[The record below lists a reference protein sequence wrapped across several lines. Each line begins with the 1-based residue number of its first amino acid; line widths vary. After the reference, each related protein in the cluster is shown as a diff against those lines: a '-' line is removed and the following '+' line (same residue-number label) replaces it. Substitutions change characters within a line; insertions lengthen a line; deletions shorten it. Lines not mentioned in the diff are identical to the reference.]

1 MVGPL
6 AGLLLQGAVTGSP
19 LQPYE
24 VHLNFQTQ
32 VFADLHL
39 RGMSPVFVQKP
50 YFRTPVLLDPL
61 IAAGVHKGP
70 HSSPLKA
77 HCGGPYYRGHLRI
90 SREGEKGPL
99 GHSTVQGVHRHSVL
113 GMLGEGA
120 VRTFTALG
128 WGQLLHQISQV
139 EQASAA
145 ATAAPHS
152 ATDEQGKA
160 HSSKIENPTGLLCE
174 KILQALPPEGPEGL
188 RLLKV
193 PRYSKC
199 MIEVDAR
206 MDQVLNPIV
215 AAEKAKSTAAVS
227 AAVEQ
232 QRSGRMENESP
243 SPISVGTPSSI
254 ASANVFLAQLVGS
267 VADYWREET
276 ARASAWGLPPPS
288 ANGSGSQE
296 GLRDPQG
303 APAPELWRT
312 ALENIIRRVHEW
324 QERQQD
330 GGKPFPLQGI
340 TCQSHLEQKQ
350 QEQRRSRDID
360 YSLLKTW
367 EASELSET
375 SDSDSASIGR
385 SPRYPRACVAPK
397 PPEEDSQ
404 VAGEGTPHWQ
414 EKVTLDPLMSS
425 KGRPLVHGLCSS
437 QDSVEAA
444 RLLVQATPPSQRPP
458 VGIVPPAELP
468 LEATD
473 DLLGIEVRSR
483 SAFGAPEAAASI
495 AKMGTMQIYYVHDDL
510 KDEEFSLLL
519 ASHGT
524 VTHSDVDNPMRAPGL
539 GEIPDA
545 NSVERQV
552 ASDESSADS
561 SNSRSPIT
569 SKKQE
574 GPRKVFCAFNRKRGS
589 TAEPRYS
596 IGSCAQCRSCMCRC
610 CAPCNKGKQCV
621 SDMEDILQVCDT
633 TKSNTED
640 HPLLPFLRDN
650 PSRRSSTC
658 EVTSLEGHSKL
669 PDSGLSENRASRFP
683 AKTLQNIRTTA
694 ITMRVPPIT
703 AVPAA
708 LPGAV
713 AAESAGGFDAP
724 TDSSS
729 YAPTVRLEG
738 SSSCDDLSPTQSIG
752 ESPCRRQPCSGI
764 AVRSPTANTA
774 SAAQAVT
781 GAAEEH
787 APAAHPHGRPCGTA
801 SSSGSSKTS
810 TPVSRR
816 CTVVKGSGSSQS
828 SNSVVSISP
837 PPDACTC
844 INKAVALTK
853 EEMLP
858 FYSDPRDVPAATN
871 PLRATPGGRLQQ
883 KLLHCGFVPP
893 PCTCRKHLVA
903 LPAAKTW
910 PIVPVGQGECK
921 PELRR
926 LLRQQQRVQ
935 QRQQPQ
941 EHTGIQQHGGS
952 NWECFVY
959 FQPPPDM
966 AQVYATCPSKV
977 RRKWHRTERQGH
989 YEHLQPPLGQ
999 QKQEHL
1005 PQCNADAE
1013 ARCLDAI
1020 QAIDKTN
1027 GNGKGEALFLQE
1039 EQIQEQHDHTRQ
1051 KANEQH
1057 TMPQMQ
1063 DASIRLEQEI
1073 ACSSRNPIGS
1083 SNKRMSESK
1092 LKMQV
1097 STRLDNHGRIV
1108 GYVAPVQQE
1117 KQQAPSREPANTS
1130 QSSNSSSQ
1138 HERTSQVSLASD
1150 VRRAKKGLFA
1160 QQTPESKL
1168 TDEVPGAFQTA
1179 SYGTLLALEVIAE
1192 CRPAAATEAAAAAA
1206 TPNPGTCS
1214 VLAICFI
1221 LRDERLKLCTERM
1234 QQQVLYSDVNGVI
1247 IFDSQEP
1254 SGPPRW
1260 CPPCPENSPG
1270 GLQEHIFLGSIDSYF
1285 DSRWWRCIVSSE
1297 KELLLQFCGL
1307 IAAADPSLLLQWE
1320 DGGRGL
1326 AFLRKRADALGLG
1339 QLFRRR
1345 CSRRSGERSSRA
1357 HATGSNLKP
1366 TDSGIKQSRNAYTP
1380 TAFPSVVPVA
1390 SGGTNM
1396 RKRRYWMRG
1405 SSAIPGRL
1413 VLEGWRL
1420 LQKEVK
1426 LQHSDLC
1433 GTAGEVLGLLLP
1445 SIPQAIVAAVW
1456 EQAQQKRRRR
1466 ALQNPQEQQQQQ
1478 QREQDEL
1485 WALKSIAELL
1495 AYVMKRVSLGLRLVD
1510 SCEVLPRTSEL
1521 ARLYGCCLHSALTR
1535 GSHTIEGAKSSVCA
1549 QVDPVESE
1557 TKTLGVLTVHAPPD
1571 VFAWVIKAHAEA
1583 MATRSSPGSS
1593 VWAQRNDAM
1602 RVLPGGSIFVSPH
1615 VRQGILPAILNDILQ
1630 TRVMVKQASKRYQG
1644 NGQADEA
1651 LLRKLDYRQFGLKMI
1666 ANVTYGYTNA
1676 NVSGRMPC
1684 SDVADAIVET
1694 AKATLIRAMQ
1704 LIEQTQKWGARVLYG
1719 DTDSMFVLLKDRSLE
1734 AAFSIGRE
1742 IADAV
1747 TRSNPA
1753 PITLQLEKVYLPCC
1767 LVTKKRYVGNAYFS
1781 PSGPPIFDAKG
1792 IETIRRDQCPLT
1804 SAILEKSLRLFF
1816 ETRDLSK
1823 VKQMLYR
1830 QWSKMLRSQIPIRHY
1845 IFHRKAK
1852 LGTYRA
1858 ETGDAPAGTLPPQ
1871 AKVLYE
1877 RLYHQ
1882 RDYNGE
1888 ASASYGIRVPFVFS
1902 HVAGDTD
1909 VPFGA
1914 SGALARGAGVRLVD
1928 CATSPDNVYG
1938 GRRDHKEMQQLLSGW
1953 VHPSLRPLSLVLTPE
1968 EHLPHRQ
1975 QQQEDQH
1982 PVAQVHHRYY
1992 ITRQIIP
1999 ALDRVFS
2006 LLPPPASADLLQWFR
2021 AMPKPVQRLTAQAAG
2036 HTPMRRHQLQRQKG
2050 KHFLLKQLGIRS
2062 ITAEGTRER
2071 LVLQKFFAATSCL
2084 FCGGRCKE
2092 LDSELLAASSESAY
2106 NTRSS
2111 EWHRS
2116 ACSNVEEPQEIA
2128 IRKNFVQQLQNAS
2141 FGISS
2146 SGENEIGDSQT
2157 LRTSRRLKEGYAGLT
2172 QRERVLV
2179 LPPICE
2185 GCSNSPALIC
2195 VWMHQRLNKIERR
2208 LAVAA
2213 DFCRQCAGSRLCADS
2228 CLQAWHCDVYF
2239 RRSTEADKL
2248 RALQRQ
2254 MQSLG
2259 LKYNRIGLTS
2269 DAYSSKFSRRSR
2281 FVQRALQGQLRSP
2294 PLNLLQLEDPLL
2306 AVALPVGGH
2315 EDGHSRLKYGGTQ
2328 GSLVA
2333 PNAGNGSTVLAML
2346 ESLLVRGLWLTV
2358 SIQAG
2363 SPDGPSMGLQPIG
2376 AVLYLPFVRE
2386 GRVHPKLQVHI
2397 GSRELKEW
2405 DHQFEVNLS
2414 VSTVSFCSNCW
2425 SSSLGGLP
2433 EETVQHKNP
2442 EGALQGGNDES
2453 HSAMAETK
2461 AAECSSVR
2469 LISACG
2475 SLICFVG
2482 GPHMP
2487 LENQVTHDVLRIF
2500 RAFEFDTSRLYGFL
2514 SAAIKSDSSPSP
2526 LGYLLESL
2534 PLFALSSPL
2543 QRHFSFWHTNCRNFV
2558 AARKSPFV
2566 ENRDCSTAPA
2576 ATHLR
2581 FKKTAIEYDG
2591 YSWHCQGASDPARPW
2606 PSALACSW
2614 ITHIAIHADGVRER
2628 HALLCAFRRVLLD
2641 INEKSS
2647 GMTSALERPSKEA
2660 TVGLESTIPSETTIV
2675 GASFCGDGSDR
2686 CSNQRKRPL
2695 NPNAAPFVPRASA
2708 QSTAATNVSAV
2719 LHDAQTLYG
2728 APLQPRASATAVDH
2742 VGEATTAGIPLYNHG
2757 VKEHLIGLTQ
2767 FQSSLIPASTHNKF
2781 EADIYREMHPSIE
2794 SFSSTLNRSSYLT
2807 EPPGRLWSPS
2817 GYTPR
2822 EGNMARPHR
2831 QKICRDILGDRPPHL
2846 TAPRPEKSW
2855 EAGLSATLNTCQY
2868 TPMSLVA
2875 LRRYSLL
2882 RQPICKTLGFVLHQ
2896 KDMQRRPESL
2906 PPLLRSLPFGPPFR
2920 VPSTATKSSGGLA
2933 PVPAPYYTRGPQKL
2947 HALRVPPLLSARETL
2962 FQSCRGHQPQMHI
2975 PLPSGCACDFWTT
2988 WEALSSLQSFLPSRK
3003 AITAPPLLPNPKG
3016 ATTSTFPLPKHDT
3029 WVLSN
3034 NISAPFGEAYSYGR
3048 CSQTCAL

>member
-1 MVGPL
+1 MDVHHLSGDPLHSPFCGVPQGVQQNWDVPATNVDAEGLAGIAVTASVVEIGSDSPIKGLDPLVSEVCGRPLERVPIVRIYGPWGTGGPQCCLHLHGLFPYFYVPAPPEAYGEGASGFLRRFARCLVLQADFLLASKAGGARHPGCRKGASIRGIGVPKPGDPVGWDGIGKSKGAPKGGPLVYRIEVVRPTPFYGYHRELYAFLKIYLTAPDMVGPL

-24 VHLNFQTQ
+24 VHLNF
-32 VFADLHL
+32 
-39 RGMSPVFVQKP
+39 QKP

-188 RLLKV
+188 RLLK
-193 PRYSKC
+193 
-199 MIEVDAR
+199 
-206 MDQVLNPIV
+206 
-215 AAEKAKSTAAVS
+215 
-227 AAVEQ
+227 
-232 QRSGRMENESP
+232 
-243 SPISVGTPSSI
+243 
-254 ASANVFLAQLVGS
+254 
-267 VADYWREET
+267 
-276 ARASAWGLPPPS
+276 
-288 ANGSGSQE
+288 E

-473 DLLGIEVRSR
+473 DLLGIE
-483 SAFGAPEAAASI
+483 
-495 AKMGTMQIYYVHDDL
+495 DL

-1179 SYGTLLALEVIAE
+1179 SYGTLLALE
-1192 CRPAAATEAAAAAA
+1192 
-1206 TPNPGTCS
+1206 
-1214 VLAICFI
+1214 
-1221 LRDERLKLCTERM
+1221 
-1234 QQQVLYSDVNGVI
+1234 
-1247 IFDSQEP
+1247 EP

-1366 TDSGIKQSRNAYTP
+1366 TDSGIKQSRNAY
-1380 TAFPSVVPVA
+1380 
-1390 SGGTNM
+1390 
-1396 RKRRYWMRG
+1396 
-1405 SSAIPGRL
+1405 RL
-1413 VLEGWRL
+1413 M
-1420 LQKEVK
+1420 KY
-1426 LQHSDLC
+1426 
-1433 GTAGEVLGLLLP
+1433 LLLP
-1445 SIPQAIVAAVW
+1445 DSPVDHLKHLPRSHLWFLWLLEEPTCESEDIGCAGALPSLGDWCLRAGDCF
-1456 EQAQQKRRRR
+1456 RR
-1466 ALQNPQEQQQQQ
+1466 
-1478 QREQDEL
+1478 
-1485 WALKSIAELL
+1485 
-1495 AYVMKRVSLGLRLVD
+1495 RVSLGLRLVD

-1535 GSHTIEGAKSSVCA
+1535 GTVGVPLVLEPISGFYFSPVLVLDFLSLYPSIVIANNICYSTCLGSVEQGEHAFYIKSTIEGAKSSVCA

-1704 LIEQTQKWGARVLYG
+1704 LIEQTQKSLYMRVELIGGRCSTRVTCGPIGLLSFSVLMSRWGARVLYG

-1928 CATSPDNVYG
+1928 CATSPDNVY
-1938 GRRDHKEMQQLLSGW
+1938 
-1953 VHPSLRPLSLVLTPE
+1953 
-1968 EHLPHRQ
+1968 
-1975 QQQEDQH
+1975 
-1982 PVAQVHHRYY
+1982 
-1992 ITRQIIP
+1992 
-1999 ALDRVFS
+1999 
-2006 LLPPPASADLLQWFR
+2006 DLLQWFR

-2213 DFCRQCAGSRLCADS
+2213 DFCRQCAG
-2228 CLQAWHCDVYF
+2228 
-2239 RRSTEADKL
+2239 EAQK
-2248 RALQRQ
+2248 QINY
-2254 MQSLG
+2254 G
-2259 LKYNRIGLTS
+2259 LYSVKCKVS
-2269 DAYSSKFSRRSR
+2269 D
-2281 FVQRALQGQLRSP
+2281 
-2294 PLNLLQLEDPLL
+2294 
-2306 AVALPVGGH
+2306 
-2315 EDGHSRLKYGGTQ
+2315 
-2328 GSLVA
+2328 
-2333 PNAGNGSTVLAML
+2333 
-2346 ESLLVRGLWLTV
+2346 
-2358 SIQAG
+2358 
-2363 SPDGPSMGLQPIG
+2363 
-2376 AVLYLPFVRE
+2376 
-2386 GRVHPKLQVHI
+2386 
-2397 GSRELKEW
+2397 
-2405 DHQFEVNLS
+2405 
-2414 VSTVSFCSNCW
+2414 
-2425 SSSLGGLP
+2425 
-2433 EETVQHKNP
+2433 
-2442 EGALQGGNDES
+2442 
-2453 HSAMAETK
+2453 
-2461 AAECSSVR
+2461 
-2469 LISACG
+2469 
-2475 SLICFVG
+2475 
-2482 GPHMP
+2482 
-2487 LENQVTHDVLRIF
+2487 
-2500 RAFEFDTSRLYGFL
+2500 
-2514 SAAIKSDSSPSP
+2514 
-2526 LGYLLESL
+2526 
-2534 PLFALSSPL
+2534 
-2543 QRHFSFWHTNCRNFV
+2543 
-2558 AARKSPFV
+2558 
-2566 ENRDCSTAPA
+2566 
-2576 ATHLR
+2576 
-2581 FKKTAIEYDG
+2581 
-2591 YSWHCQGASDPARPW
+2591 
-2606 PSALACSW
+2606 
-2614 ITHIAIHADGVRER
+2614 
-2628 HALLCAFRRVLLD
+2628 
-2641 INEKSS
+2641 
-2647 GMTSALERPSKEA
+2647 
-2660 TVGLESTIPSETTIV
+2660 
-2675 GASFCGDGSDR
+2675 
-2686 CSNQRKRPL
+2686 
-2695 NPNAAPFVPRASA
+2695 
-2708 QSTAATNVSAV
+2708 
-2719 LHDAQTLYG
+2719 
-2728 APLQPRASATAVDH
+2728 
-2742 VGEATTAGIPLYNHG
+2742 
-2757 VKEHLIGLTQ
+2757 
-2767 FQSSLIPASTHNKF
+2767 
-2781 EADIYREMHPSIE
+2781 
-2794 SFSSTLNRSSYLT
+2794 
-2807 EPPGRLWSPS
+2807 
-2817 GYTPR
+2817 
-2822 EGNMARPHR
+2822 
-2831 QKICRDILGDRPPHL
+2831 
-2846 TAPRPEKSW
+2846 
-2855 EAGLSATLNTCQY
+2855 
-2868 TPMSLVA
+2868 
-2875 LRRYSLL
+2875 
-2882 RQPICKTLGFVLHQ
+2882 
-2896 KDMQRRPESL
+2896 
-2906 PPLLRSLPFGPPFR
+2906 
-2920 VPSTATKSSGGLA
+2920 
-2933 PVPAPYYTRGPQKL
+2933 
-2947 HALRVPPLLSARETL
+2947 
-2962 FQSCRGHQPQMHI
+2962 
-2975 PLPSGCACDFWTT
+2975 
-2988 WEALSSLQSFLPSRK
+2988 
-3003 AITAPPLLPNPKG
+3003 
-3016 ATTSTFPLPKHDT
+3016 
-3029 WVLSN
+3029 
-3034 NISAPFGEAYSYGR
+3034 
-3048 CSQTCAL
+3048 